1 MIESMLTAWGG
12 ETLVIR
18 RDRPTGA
25 WILIA
30 IHSTRLGPAAGGTR
44 LKPYPDLD
52 AALADALR
60 LSAGM
65 TYKFAAP
72 GLPFG
77 GAKAV
82 IKVPDDLDPAAR
94 TGLLRRFGTLVRQ
107 LDGQFHTGPDVGTSP
122 DDMDVIAETGAPYIF
137 CRTPG
142 AGGAGDPG
150 PYTALGVFVGIKTAC
165 GFVFGDTSLR
175 SRRILVQGA
184 GDVGGALIELLME
197 DGAEVAFSEVD
208 PALIDRFRNQLG
220 LECVAPDAAYATECD
235 VFAPCALGGVL
246 SADTIPGLRCRVIG
260 GSANNQLATPQ
271 DAERIAGSGILYA
284 PDYVINVG
292 GAMAIP
298 GIEAMGWTPEHAEEE
313 VEKYVRETLL
323 QIFDIAKGEGIS
335 TDTAARRMA
344 EEHLAAAG
352 NRPSTDIDSTR

>member
-1 MIESMLTAWGG
+1 MLTNWGG

-18 RDRPTGA
+18 RDRATDA
-25 WILIA
+25 WIVIA

-107 LDGQFHTGPDVGTSP
+107 LDGQFYTGPDVGTSP

-137 CRTPG
+137 CRTLD

-150 PYTALGVFVGIKTAC
+150 PYTALGVFVGIRTAC
-165 GFVFGDTSLR
+165 EFVFGDTSLR

-184 GDVGGALIELLME
+184 GDVGGALIELLRE
-197 DGAEVAFSEVD
+197 DGAEVVFSEVD
-208 PALIDRFRNQLG
+208 PALIDRFRDQIG
-220 LECVAPDAAYATECD
+220 LEYVSPDAVYGTECD

-246 SADTIPGLRCRVIG
+246 SADTIPKLRCRVIG

-271 DAERIAGSGILYA
+271 DAERIAETDVLYA

-292 GAMAIP
+292 GAMAVP

-313 VEKYVRETLL
+313 VQEYVRETLL
-323 QIFDIAKGEGIS
+323 QIFEIAVGERIP

-352 NRPSTDIDSTR
+352 DRPGTDIEPAR

>member
-1 MIESMLTAWGG
+1 MIESMLTDWDG

-18 RDRPTGA
+18 RDQPTAA

-44 LKPYPDLD
+44 MKPYPDLD

-82 IKVPDDLDPAAR
+82 IKVRDDLDPAAR

-107 LDGQFHTGPDVGTSP
+107 LDGQFFTGPDVGTSP
-122 DDMDVIAETGAPYIF
+122 EDMDVIAGTGAPYIF

-165 GFVFGDTSLR
+165 EFVFGDPDLR
-175 SRRILVQGA
+175 NRRILVQGA
-184 GDVGGALIELLME
+184 GDVGGALIDLLID
-197 DGAEVAFSEVD
+197 DGADIVFSEVD
-208 PALIDRFRNQLG
+208 RALIDRFRDQRG
-220 LECVAPDAAYATECD
+220 LEYVPPDAVYATECD

-246 SADTIPGLRCRVIG
+246 SADTIPELQCRVIG

-271 DAERIAGSGILYA
+271 DAERIAETGIVYA

-298 GIEAMGWTPEHAEEE
+298 GIEAIGWTPEHAENE
-313 VEKYVRETLL
+313 VERYVHETLL
-323 QIFDIAKGEGIS
+323 QIFEIAERERIP

-344 EEHLAAAG
+344 EEHLATVG
-352 NRPSTDIDSTR
+352 DRPGTDTDLTP

>member
-1 MIESMLTAWGG
+1 M
-12 ETLVIR
+12 
-18 RDRPTGA
+18 
-25 WILIA
+25 
-30 IHSTRLGPAAGGTR
+30 
-44 LKPYPDLD
+44 KPYPDLD
-52 AALADALR
+52 AAMADALR

-94 TGLLRRFGTLVRQ
+94 TGLLHRFGTLIRQ
-107 LDGQFHTGPDVGTSP
+107 LDGQFSTGPDVGTSP
-122 DDMDVIAETGAPYIF
+122 ADMDVIAGTGAPYIF
-137 CRTPG
+137 CRTPD

-150 PYTALGVFVGIKTAC
+150 PYTALGVFVGIKAAC
-165 GFVFGDTSLR
+165 EFVFGDPR
-175 SRRILVQGA
+175 IRGRRILVQGA
-184 GDVGGALIELLME
+184 GDVGGALIELLIE
-197 DGAEVAFSEVD
+197 DGAEIVFSELD
-208 PALIDRFRNQLG
+208 PALIDWFRDQLG
-220 LECVAPDAAYATECD
+220 LEYVPPDAVYATECD

-246 SADTIPGLRCRVIG
+246 SADTIPELRCRVFA

-271 DAERIAGSGILYA
+271 DAERLVGTGIIYA

-313 VEKYVRETLL
+313 VLKYVYETLL
-323 QIFDIAKGEGIS
+323 QIFEIAKGERIP
-335 TDTAARRMA
+335 TDSAARRMA

-352 NRPSTDIDSTR
+352 DRPSIDTDLTRRSESGPRASRLNRETETPDPRTNRLDTGDRHEEPSQTDA